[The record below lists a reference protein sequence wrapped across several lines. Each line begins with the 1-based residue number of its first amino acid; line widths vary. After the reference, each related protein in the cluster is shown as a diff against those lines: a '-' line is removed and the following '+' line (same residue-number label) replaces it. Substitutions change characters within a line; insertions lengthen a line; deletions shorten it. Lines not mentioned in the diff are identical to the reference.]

1 MLIGFRLLSLGFA
14 LKWVV
19 GCTQPRP
26 APLPPPQALP
36 HISQPMPMARFE
48 PGRTDATRRARLE
61 TVASELDAF
70 FESKRRASGA
80 TGLAVGILLD
90 GELAY
95 ARGFGVRDVET
106 STPIDGDTVFRI
118 ASMTKS
124 FTALSVL
131 KLRDEGKISLD
142 APAAAYLPELA
153 SLALPTRD
161 APPVTLRLLLT
172 NASGLAYDDLWGA
185 VTFGKTRD
193 EIGGLLAAG
202 VQLSSTP
209 GTRYA
214 YSNLGWALLGRAV
227 ENVTHQGYRE
237 YVSAN
242 VLQPLG
248 MRSSV
253 WEANEVPAG
262 RLATGYRREY
272 DALVPEPRAS
282 DGAFAAAGGLY
293 TSLHDLARYAAYQLA
308 AYPPRDDPES
318 GPVRRSTL
326 REMHLGQRP
335 ARGLDKD
342 VPVARMTDDGI
353 VLAAAGYGFGWLA
366 VTSCTE
372 EVRIQHG
379 GFEPGYFN
387 WVVLL
392 PRERVGFVALA
403 TSGPAGIESRFGVF
417 DILRRGGLLD
427 APPPVPHP
435 ALAAAPATLAKLL
448 ASWDEALALRTFDPD
463 SGKYSWSKE
472 HAQDF
477 ERLTHEHGRCVP
489 AGDSLVYGPLHAQT
503 RFTCE
508 RGALVFD
515 VLLSPATPP
524 LVQYLEITEEFPAD
538 ERTADRARRLA
549 AAIEP
554 AGQASSSALFAS
566 GLDRP
571 RTQRKLARLALE
583 YGACTL
589 LDGSR
594 EVPHRPWPAQAQA
607 RYALRSSSGP
617 LELTF
622 TLDTESGAVTSFDA
636 HPPRPFDATCWQ

>member
-1 MLIGFRLLSLGFA
+1 MVMGFRLLSWGVAFECLM
-14 LKWVV
+14 
-19 GCTQPRP
+19 GCAQPRP
-26 APLPPPQALP
+26 VRLPQAPPRVLPPVPTAT
-36 HISQPMPMARFE
+36 FE
-48 PGRTDATRRARLE
+48 PGHTDATRRARLE
-61 TVASELDAF
+61 AVASELDAF

-95 ARGFGVRDVET
+95 ARGFGVRDLET
-106 STPIDGDTVFRI
+106 ATPIDGDTVFRI

-124 FTALSVL
+124 FTALSIL
-131 KLRDEGKISLD
+131 KLRDEGKLSLD
-142 APAAAYLPELA
+142 APVAEYLPELA
-153 SLALPTRD
+153 SLAPPTRD
-161 APPVTLRLLLT
+161 APPITLRLLLT

-193 EIGGLLAAG
+193 ELGRLLAAG

-227 ENVTHQGYRE
+227 ESVAHQGYRE

-253 WEANEVPAG
+253 WEAKEVPPG
-262 RLATGYRREY
+262 RLATGYRREQ
-272 DALVPEPRAS
+272 DTLVPEPRPS

-342 VPVARMTDDGI
+342 VPLARMTDDGI
-353 VLAAAGYGFGWLA
+353 VLAAAGYGFGWMT
-366 VTSCTE
+366 VSSCTE
-372 EVRIQHG
+372 ETRIQHG

-427 APPPVPHP
+427 GPPPPTPHP
-435 ALAAAPATLAKLL
+435 ALAAAPATLAQLL
-448 ASWDEALALRTFDPD
+448 ASWDDALAARTFDPD

-477 ERLTHEHGRCVP
+477 ARLTNEHGRCVP
-489 AGDSLVYGPLHAQT
+489 TADATVYGPLHAQT
-503 RFTCE
+503 RFSCE

-524 LVQYLEITEEFPAD
+524 LIQYLEITEEFPPD
-538 ERTADRARRLA
+538 ERTADRARRIA

-554 AGQASSSALFAS
+554 AGQASSTALFAP
-566 GLDRP
+566 GLDRA
-571 RTQRKLARLALE
+571 RTHKKLARLALE
-583 YGACTL
+583 YGTCTPL
-589 LDGSR
+589 SGSR
-594 EVPHRPWPAQAQA
+594 EVPHRPWPAPAQT
-607 RYALRSSSGP
+607 RYALKCSSGP

-622 TLDTESGAVTSFDA
+622 TLDAESGAVTSFDA
-636 HPPRPFDATCWQ
+636 HPPRAFDATCWR